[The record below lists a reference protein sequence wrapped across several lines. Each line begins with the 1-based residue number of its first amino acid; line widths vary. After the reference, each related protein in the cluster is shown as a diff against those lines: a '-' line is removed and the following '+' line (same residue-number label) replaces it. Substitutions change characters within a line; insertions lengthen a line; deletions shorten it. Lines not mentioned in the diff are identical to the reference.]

1 MIKFWRWPPKSTND
15 KIYFGF
21 LFFAIV
27 ASTLS
32 FFSNKEG
39 FLNMEKKYK
48 KVYKKINYKLESMIN
63 YLPNLNFK
71 NNIRRLKRKYI

>member
-1 MIKFWRWPPKSTND
+1 MKFSLCTAKYIILVLLFLISLYY
-15 KIYFGF
+15 IFGRN
-21 LFFAIV
+21 
-27 ASTLS
+27 T
-32 FFSNKEG
+32 EG

-48 KVYKKINYKLESMIN
+48 KVYKKINSKLENMIN

>member
-1 MIKFWRWPPKSTND
+1 MKFSLCTAKYIILVLLFLISLYY
-15 KIYFGF
+15 IFGP
-21 LFFAIV
+21 IRN
-27 ASTLS
+27 T
-32 FFSNKEG
+32 EG

-48 KVYKKINYKLESMIN
+48 KVYMKINSKLENMIN